1 MAYIHNRRTPVIM
14 AADPIDP
21 NSTDW
26 VFFSYQN
33 WLRTGESISAHA
45 ATIEGGT
52 IITASTLLG
61 SMTDSDG
68 TAFTNVYG
76 VEFSVTD
83 GAKRVIIRHRIT
95 TTTTGALDLRRTNI
109 DTTAIIPVA
118 ST

>member
-26 VFFSYQN
+26 IFFSYQN
-33 WLRTGESISAHA
+33 WLRTDESISAHA
-45 ATIEGGT
+45 ATIKGGT
-52 IITASTLLG
+52 IVTASTLLG

-76 VEFSVTD
+76 VKFSVTE
-83 GAKRVIIRHRIT
+83 GAKRVVIHHRIT
-95 TTTTGALDLRRTNI
+95 TTTTGAVDLGRTNI
-109 DTTAIIPVA
+109 DTTAIIPVV
-118 ST
+118 SL